1 MKTNIVIERLLQDSV
16 NCNISKINWMTKFIF
31 GMQVNVKVFCK
42 LILSLWM
49 CVTSHAQSTQN
60 KKFIYLCNISR
71 KLWEMKL
78 IFCLQM
84 NINVFCK
91 LLISLWMCVVRHAQ
105 GTQNS
110 KFPISLQYL
119 KENMKNELDFL
130 PADKP

>member
-1 MKTNIVIERLLQDSV
+1 MA
-16 NCNISKINWMTKFIF
+16 KFIF

-42 LILSLWM
+42 LILSFWM

-60 KKFIYLCNISR
+60 KKFIYLFNISR

-78 IFCLQM
+78 IFCLQTNM
-84 NINVFCK
+84 NVFCK

-130 PADKP
+130 PADKPQRFLQRDTIILGLCSQACPNYP

>member
-1 MKTNIVIERLLQDSV
+1 
-16 NCNISKINWMTKFIF
+16 MTKFIF

-42 LILSLWM
+42 LILSFWM
-49 CVTSHAQSTQN
+49 CVTSHPQSTQN

-91 LLISLWMCVVRHAQ
+91 LLILLWMCVVRHTQ

-130 PADKP
+130 PADKPQRFLQRDTIILGLCGQAFPNYP